1 MKTYAFIGSDKNA
14 GKTTTLNFIYR
25 HLRKVST
32 PCVTSIGLNGE
43 KIDQYEQKP
52 KPKPSITI
60 SPGSFFITASEHLK
74 NEVGCYLIYEVFGK
88 PDFKKNYIL
97 ATPLKELSIV
107 LEGPNEKSEIAKMKR
122 ILKVFNDRKEIHLDY
137 LLIDGSIDR
146 HFLGHPEICDAF
158 FYSVLISERTQQQ
171 EKAKQLLSP
180 LSFPLCAPEIRKN
193 IYHNDLI
200 EYKSVLFNAHGE
212 LIYKSHEIPFLDQKL
227 QNMIISEGINPL
239 SLYLNGSLS
248 RGLYQFL
255 SPFRELQI
263 ILNNFTLYQNI
274 HTKRLGPIFLPT
286 IKLIHPVKIMAIFLK
301 EESQERVPFPQ
312 GVPVY
317 NLFREENLKN
327 ELRINS

>member
-25 HLRKVST
+25 YLRKVST

-52 KPKPSITI
+52 KPSIMI

-88 PDFKKNYIL
+88 PDFKKQYIL
-97 ATPLKELSIV
+97 ATPLKDLSIV

-122 ILKVFNDRKEIHLDY
+122 SLKSLNSCNEIHIDN

-158 FYSVLISERTQQQ
+158 FYSLLISERSQQQ
-171 EKAKQLLSP
+171 EKAKQLLAP
-180 LSFPLCAPEIRKN
+180 LSFPLCAPEIRNN
-193 IYHNDLI
+193 IYNDDLT
-200 EYKSVLFNAHGE
+200 EYKSVLFNTHGE
-212 LIYKSHEIPFLDQKL
+212 LLYKGHEIPFLDQKL
-227 QNMIISEGINPL
+227 QNLIISKGTNPL

-274 HTKRLGPIFLPT
+274 HTKQLGPIFLPT
-286 IKLIHPVKIMAIFLK
+286 LKLIHPVNVIAIFLK
-301 EESQERVPFPQ
+301 EESLKRLPFPQ

-317 NLFREENLKN
+317 NLFREENLEN
-327 ELRINS
+327 ELRINDRP